1 MGMDICKLNNAT
13 FELAIATF
21 FHCDNIPDA
30 VVESPRFL
38 RLVCVCCLAGEDY
51 VAPNQKKI
59 GGDLLDLNYTNAY
72 QQNKEEIL
80 MLAFMGDGA
89 TSH

>member
-1 MGMDICKLNNAT
+1 
-13 FELAIATF
+13 
-21 FHCDNIPDA
+21 
-30 VVESPRFL
+30 
-38 RLVCVCCLAGEDY
+38 VCCLAGEDY